1 MLDGGGD
8 LLLPPRI
15 PPRIPPS
22 RDCVDDLEEAV
33 LVADAEFGLFKAAKN
48 RATLG
53 GGSESPLGGAGGEL
67 DR

>member
-1 MLDGGGD
+1 M
-8 LLLPPRI
+8 
-15 PPRIPPS
+15 
-22 RDCVDDLEEAV
+22 DDLEEAV